1 MDSKPQKPP
10 FLFANPFSAL
20 TELTFKL
27 WGFGKPPVESS
38 PAEKPAVAVIP
49 TKDAQAHSASKRPK
63 AKVRGKSKAKRARR

>member
-10 FLFANPFSAL
+10 FLLANPFSAL

-38 PAEKPAVAVIP
+38 TEKPAVAVIP
-49 TKDAQAHSASKRPK
+49 TRDAQAHSAPKRAK
-63 AKVRGKSKAKRARR
+63 AKVRGKSRSKRARR

>member
-27 WGFGKPPVESS
+27 WGFGKPPEPST
-38 PAEKPAVAVIP
+38 AEKPAVAVIP
-49 TKDAQAHSASKRPK
+49 TKDAKAHGARKRPK
-63 AKVRGKSKAKRARR
+63 AKVRGKSRAKRARR